1 MNPNANEPEVNQPGS
16 EETDSPAAK
25 TDELLMQ
32 MTLEPRKQRDNSQKQ
47 SSLMAAENVADNINA
62 YERQGKEA
70 KKKNWKNTSKKL
82 VLNLALGQIP
92 NTSLSQEN
100 ENLSSDEVVYDG
112 PNTNTIR
119 PKRRK

>member
-1 MNPNANEPEVNQPGS
+1 
-16 EETDSPAAK
+16 
-25 TDELLMQ
+25 
-32 MTLEPRKQRDNSQKQ
+32 
-47 SSLMAAENVADNINA
+47 MAAENVADNINA
-62 YERQGKEA
+62 YGRRGKEA

-100 ENLSSDEVVYDG
+100 KNLSSDEVVYDG